1 MASED
6 LTPVIIILAAIF
18 WTKSDSGLSV
28 AEAFTSI
35 SIISIAAQPLTNILI
50 SILQL
55 FGAIGCF
62 TRLQEFLLLEERE
75 EQREMAVSRFPSPP
89 STAGQA
95 TLRADDGKDID
106 SVEKANDSDA
116 IVAVSIEDASF
127 VVGEDVEVLH
137 DISIDFEAGAI
148 SMVVG
153 RVGCGK
159 SSLLRAIA
167 GELAMKSGRVVSS
180 FSSMAYCDQT
190 PWLENR
196 SIRDNI
202 LGQSPLDEKWLATV
216 LEACA
221 LDEDVRMFPLGDLTL
236 VGSGGVSLSGGQ
248 KQRVVS

>member
-50 SILQL
+50 SIVQL

-127 VVGEDVEVLH
+127 VVGEVVEVLH
-137 DISIDFEAGAI
+137 DISIDFEA
-148 SMVVG
+148 
-153 RVGCGK
+153 
-159 SSLLRAIA
+159 RAI
-167 GELAMKSGRVVSS
+167 
-180 FSSMAYCDQT
+180 
-190 PWLENR
+190 
-196 SIRDNI
+196 
-202 LGQSPLDEKWLATV
+202 
-216 LEACA
+216 
-221 LDEDVRMFPLGDLTL
+221 
-236 VGSGGVSLSGGQ
+236 
-248 KQRVVS
+248 